1 MIDDFRQYLE
11 EAAEKVEMALE
22 KVLKVGDPAVIFEA
36 MRYSTLDGGKR
47 IRAALCF
54 LGAYGSEELALPAA
68 CAVEMIHAYSLIH
81 DDLPCMDN
89 DDFRRG
95 KPSCHKAYGEAVA
108 LLAGDALIAKAFE
121 VLATQENNA
130 LLAVKE
136 LAQASGTQGMVGGQV
151 LDLLSENKA
160 IGSDQLKTIHA
171 KKTGVLIST
180 SLKLGALAADR
191 KELLPQL
198 TTYGEKIGLC
208 SRSPMISWTLRA
220 LRKVLANAWERR
232 VFRKEYLRDPPRFG
246 GSKVS
251 GSEVY
256 FRGEICCRELAWK
269 RHSEGPCR
277 LHFGSHKISF
287 RTRSFVFW
295 H

>member
-136 LAQASGTQGMVGGQV
+136 LAQASGAQGMVGGQV

-198 TTYGEKIGLC
+198 TTYGEKIGLLFQITDDILDFEGTKE
-208 SRSPMISWTLRA
+208 SLGKTPGKDASSGKNTYATLLGLEEA
-220 LRKVLANAWERR
+220 KSLAAKYTSEAKSAAEN
-232 VFRKEYLRDPPRFG
+232 LP
-246 GSKVS
+246 GSGILKD
-251 GSEVY
+251 
-256 FRGEICCRELAWK
+256 LADFI
-269 RHSEGPCR
+269 
-277 LHFGSHKISF
+277 LV
-287 RTRSFVFW
+287 RTK
-295 H
+295 

>member
-95 KPSCHKAYGEAVA
+95 SHRATKPTAKQWLFLLAMLSLPKPSRY
-108 LLAGDALIAKAFE
+108 L
-121 VLATQENNA
+121 
-130 LLAVKE
+130 
-136 LAQASGTQGMVGGQV
+136 
-151 LDLLSENKA
+151 
-160 IGSDQLKTIHA
+160 QLK
-171 KKTGVLIST
+171 
-180 SLKLGALAADR
+180 
-191 KELLPQL
+191 
-198 TTYGEKIGLC
+198 KI
-208 SRSPMISWTLRA
+208 TL
-220 LRKVLANAWERR
+220 
-232 VFRKEYLRDPPRFG
+232 
-246 GSKVS
+246 
-251 GSEVY
+251 
-256 FRGEICCRELAWK
+256 
-269 RHSEGPCR
+269 
-277 LHFGSHKISF
+277 
-287 RTRSFVFW
+287 FW
-295 H
+295 R

>member
-136 LAQASGTQGMVGGQV
+136 LAQASGAQGMVGGQV

-160 IGSDQLKTIHA
+160 IGTDQLKTIHA
-171 KKTGVLIST
+171 KKTGALIST

-198 TTYGEKIGLC
+198 TTYGEKIGLLFQITDDILDFEGTKE
-208 SRSPMISWTLRA
+208 SLGKTPGKDASSGKNTYATLLGLEEA
-220 LRKVLANAWERR
+220 KSLAAKYTSEAKFAAEN
-232 VFRKEYLRDPPRFG
+232 LP
-246 GSKVS
+246 GSGILKD
-251 GSEVY
+251 
-256 FRGEICCRELAWK
+256 LADFI
-269 RHSEGPCR
+269 
-277 LHFGSHKISF
+277 LV
-287 RTRSFVFW
+287 RTK
-295 H
+295 